1 MAMQMQQLARG
12 FLAFDLTGVAVAVGI
27 VAIGSGIPMLLAS
40 FGGLVVDRVPK
51 RQLMIVT
58 ESIMVITTVAIGVLI
73 AADAIAIWHLAI
85 LSFVQGA
92 TLALNLPSRISY
104 ITNLVNREQLPNAI
118 ALMNSGS
125 NLTRVLGP
133 SLAGLLIA
141 VPFISFAGTFF
152 LMASLHALVVV
163 LVMKINDPGLPEPRH
178 SSDSAFQEMTAG
190 LRFIW
195 TSPVLRTLIFLAFVP
210 IILGMP
216 YNFLLPVFAGDV
228 YDVGSAGLGWMMATA
243 GLGGLIGSLGIA
255 YFSSM
260 RRRWLM
266 QLGLGIAFGVG
277 LMAFGLNTSYLVAL
291 LLLVFIGIVS
301 QAFMTT
307 NHMMIMLAT
316 PQRLFGRVMAL
327 YMTTFGLIPIAL
339 LPITAVSDIIG
350 VGPTLAIVGAVI
362 AAVVA
367 LILLF
372 KRSESELQT
381 PST

>member
-1 MAMQMQQLARG
+1 
-12 FLAFDLTGVAVAVGI
+12 
-27 VAIGSGIPMLLAS
+27 
-40 FGGLVVDRVPK
+40 
-51 RQLMIVT
+51 
-58 ESIMVITTVAIGVLI
+58 
-73 AADAIAIWHLAI
+73 
-85 LSFVQGA
+85 
-92 TLALNLPSRISY
+92 
-104 ITNLVNREQLPNAI
+104 
-118 ALMNSGS
+118 
-125 NLTRVLGP
+125 
-133 SLAGLLIA
+133 
-141 VPFISFAGTFF
+141 
-152 LMASLHALVVV
+152 
-163 LVMKINDPGLPEPRH
+163 
-178 SSDSAFQEMTAG
+178 
-190 LRFIW
+190 
-195 TSPVLRTLIFLAFVP
+195 
-210 IILGMP
+210 
-216 YNFLLPVFAGDV
+216 
-228 YDVGSAGLGWMMATA
+228 MATA

-367 LILLF
+367 LVLLF

>member
-12 FLAFDLTGVAVAVGI
+12 FLAFDLTGVAVAVGF

-51 RQLMIVT
+51 RQLMIAT
-58 ESIMVITTVAIGVLI
+58 ESIMVVTTVIIGVLI

-85 LSFVQGA
+85 LSFAQGA
-92 TLALNLPSRISY
+92 TLALNLPARVSY

-133 SLAGLLIA
+133 SFAGLLIA
-141 VPFISFAGTFF
+141 VPFIGFAGTFF
-152 LMASLHALVVV
+152 LMAALHALVLV
-163 LVMKINDPGLPEPRH
+163 LLMKIDDPGLPAPHE
-178 SSDSAFQEMTAG
+178 SSDSAVREMNAG

-228 YDVGSAGLGWMMATA
+228 YAVGSVGLGWMMATA

-255 YFSSM
+255 YFSAAP
-260 RRRWLM
+260 RRWLM

-277 LMAFGLNTSYLVAL
+277 LIAFGLNTSFVVAL
-291 LLLVFIGIVS
+291 LLLVLVGIVS

-339 LPITAVSDIIG
+339 LPISAASDVVG
-350 VGPTLAIVGAVI
+350 VGPTLAVVGAVI
-362 AAVVA
+362 AVVVA
-367 LILLF
+367 LVLLF
-372 KRSESELQT
+372 KRSQPELQPPAT
-381 PST
+381 